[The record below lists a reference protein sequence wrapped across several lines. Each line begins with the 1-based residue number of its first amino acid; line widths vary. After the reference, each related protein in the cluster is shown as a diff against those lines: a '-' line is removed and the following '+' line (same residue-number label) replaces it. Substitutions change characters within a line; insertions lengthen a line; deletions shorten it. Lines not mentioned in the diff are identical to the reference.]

1 MKLTLVIA
9 RLSAGG
15 AERVMTRMANHWAE
29 RGWRVTLLTFDDGA
43 EPPFFELHPAVR
55 HRPLG
60 IAVRGHSVRTVA
72 RQLAVLRRSIRAS
85 DPRVLISFLDKIN
98 VLVLWAT
105 RGLGL
110 PVIVSE
116 RTAVAHQPFSG
127 VWKVLRR
134 WTYPLAAR
142 LVVQHRDSL
151 ACFSAAVR
159 RKGRVVPNPV
169 VPPAARTAAP
179 ARNANV
185 ILAMGRLTAQKG
197 FDMLLK
203 AFAAAAAGFPEWS
216 LVIWGEGDHRGALE
230 ALRDELGLHGRA
242 FFPGLTPEP
251 FEEMRQADLFILS
264 SRFEGFPNVLCE
276 ALACGLPV
284 VAFDCPHGPGELV
297 RDGVDGMLVPP
308 GDVQALAAA
317 LRGLM
322 WDAPARRRLA
332 ARAPEVVERFGLE
345 KVMGTWDVVIREVL
359 GGRRPG
365 TPPAR
370 D

>member
-1 MKLTLVIA
+1 MKLTLVIG

-60 IAVRGHSVRTVA
+60 IAVRAHSVRTVA

-85 DPRVLISFLDKIN
+85 DPRALISFAGKIN

-116 RTAVAHQPFSG
+116 RTTVVHRPFSG

-169 VPPAARTAAP
+169 VPPSAGAAP
-179 ARNANV
+179 GRSANV
-185 ILAMGRLTAQKG
+185 VLAMGRLTALKG
-197 FDMLLK
+197 FDLLLK

-216 LVIWGEGDHRGALE
+216 LVIRGEGDRRGALE
-230 ALRDELGLHGRA
+230 ALRDELGLRGRA

-251 FEEMRQADLFILS
+251 FEEMRQADLFVLS

-284 VAFDCPHGPGELV
+284 VAFDCPHGPGEIV

-317 LRGLM
+317 LRRLM
-322 WDAPARRRLA
+322 RDAPARRRLA

-345 KVMGTWDVVIREVL
+345 KVMRMWDGVMREAM
-359 GGRRPG
+359 GARGRPG

>member
-1 MKLTLVIA
+1 MKLTLVVA

-116 RTAVAHQPFSG
+116 RTAVAYQPFSG

-169 VPPAARTAAP
+169 VPPSAGTAAP

-185 ILAMGRLTAQKG
+185 VLAMGRLTAQKG

-216 LVIWGEGDHRGALE
+216 LVIRGEGDHRGALE

-322 WDAPARRRLA
+322 RDAPARRRLA

-345 KVMGTWDVVIREVL
+345 KVMGMWDVVIREVL